1 MQKCFIKQ
9 SNTLNG
15 KQTVIKNDINK
26 WMFHWKLKNWTQIIP
41 TKKKQRQ
48 TVKDENDYFS
58 FKSVVRYF
66 MYI

>member
-1 MQKCFIKQ
+1 MRKCFIKQ

-48 TVKDENDYFS
+48 TVKD
-58 FKSVVRYF
+58 
-66 MYI
+66 

>member
-1 MQKCFIKQ
+1 MRKCFIKQ

-26 WMFHWKLKNWTQIIP
+26 WMFHWKLKNLTQIIP

-48 TVKDENDYFS
+48 TVKDENDYLL
-58 FKSVVRYF
+58 
-66 MYI
+66 I